1 MEETFFCNWCSFV
14 HKVVLADLGSAEV
27 AMPDQRFLWKPE
39 PSDATVPV
47 CTVTYRAPDML
58 LGSLRFGPDLDM
70 WSLGCV
76 AAELFL
82 REPLFRP
89 RGGSR
94 QLPELSILD
103 AHFELLGAPPTS
115 TLAWMKSLSFSEK
128 FYAKDA
134 RRFPAKEPGEWPPER
149 LRGCPPELADFV
161 KQTLQWRPQER
172 LAAASASLH
181 SFVKSRALSVTVAV
195 QKGKNGLGSIVEGS
209 LDDEVLEYLQKC
221 PTWVQLHA
229 ECRRNNFAPNN
240 CVSREEGQLRMKREF
255 VGYIDANRPPKCK
268 SLNSD
273 AQLQL
278 IKSER
283 LSLFVKALRRG
294 AKAWLHQ
301 LTARV
306 RAAIHR
312 EGLPS
317 ELLAA
322 NGAPFMEEDFA
333 DNALVYASVQL
344 MKIGERED
352 GWHTDGGTSLLHA
365 SVTIYG
371 SRTVQVQLEE
381 EAGCISLLQRPG
393 SFYIGNLCA
402 LNHNVT
408 HGAHAAGS
416 YGEGPPSDQVQIA
429 VMLRSDVFRAARAR
443 KINATPGPVEL
454 FRIVNSETAK
464 HLSEQPFHLPDL
476 AAVMAEQCS

>member
-1 MEETFFCNWCSFV
+1 
-14 HKVVLADLGSAEV
+14 
-27 AMPDQRFLWKPE
+27 MPDQRFLRKPE

-47 CTVTYRAPDML
+47 CTVIYRAPDVL

-89 RGGSR
+89 RGSKKR
-94 QLPELSILD
+94 ELPELSILD

-128 FYAKDA
+128 FYGKDA

-195 QKGKNGLGSIVEGS
+195 QKGKNGLGSIVDGS
-209 LDDEVLEYLQKC
+209 LDNEILEYLQKC

-240 CVSREEGQLRMKREF
+240 CVSQEEGQLRMKREF

-393 SFYIGNLCA
+393 SFYMGNLCA